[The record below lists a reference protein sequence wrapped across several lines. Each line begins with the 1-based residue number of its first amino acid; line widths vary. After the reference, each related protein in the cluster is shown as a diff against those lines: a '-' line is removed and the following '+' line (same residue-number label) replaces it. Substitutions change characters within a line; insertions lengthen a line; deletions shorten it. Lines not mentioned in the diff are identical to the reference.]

1 MFGLQDRRAARR
13 QPARGQARLHVGYA
27 LRGQRVAAQ
36 IRPAAVVVD
45 AVGLLQLV
53 EHAHKTLG
61 CEARWLHQPH
71 AHTVGLALHVA
82 RKIELVLQGQRLA
95 AHHQRLRGARVLA
108 GRQRAQ
114 HHRAQQQ
121 RRLPALLREQT

>member
-1 MFGLQDRRAARR
+1 
-13 QPARGQARLHVGYA
+13 
-27 LRGQRVAAQ
+27 VAAQ

-82 RKIELVLQGQRLA
+82 RKIELVLHGQRLP